1 MCRVIDSLARMT
13 KGLVLSISLMGM
25 GRLLAASTCVEL
37 ANLALPDTTI
47 TTAVSIPS
55 GSYTAPDG
63 TNFPSLPAFCRVA
76 GSIQPTADSNIQ
88 FEVWMPAS
96 GWNGKFAGADNGGFG
111 GTINYAKIGDALSH
125 NYAAASTDTGHTA
138 GSLGLLDASWALGHP
153 EKVIDYGY
161 RAIHETAQTGQTIVA
176 AFYGQ
181 GPSHSYFNGCSN
193 GGRQALMEAQRYPA
207 DYDGIIAGSSANF
220 MTHLFSTGVWD
231 NQALAAAYL
240 PPSKLPAIEAAALA
254 ACDALD
260 GVVDGVINDPRKC
273 HFDPSILLCQ
283 GAETDACLTSPEIA
297 TLKALYAGP
306 VNSAGVQVFPGYPV
320 GGQTGANGWSLWVT
334 GPTQGTGALFGFGY
348 YYFVNM
354 VYGNPA
360 WNPATFNIDSD
371 VAAADSATG
380 ATLNATDPDLSA
392 FRGRGGKLILFHGW
406 SDPAIA
412 TENSIDYYESVLSNL
427 GPVRGQS
434 FIRLFLAPGMQ
445 HCENG
450 PGPDSFGQN
459 GFDQGDPQHDLE
471 SALELWVEQGA
482 PPERIIATKY
492 NTDLDP
498 ASGVARTRPL
508 CAYPDVAR
516 WIGVGSTDDA
526 ANFECGGAAAMVRRS
541 PPPRNSPLPGRGE

>member
-1 MCRVIDSLARMT
+1 MT
-13 KGLVLSISLMGM
+13 KGQVLFIGLIGI
-25 GRLLAASTCVEL
+25 GPRLAASTCEGL
-37 ANLALPDTTI
+37 ASLSLPGTAI
-47 TTAVSIPS
+47 TTAVSVPA

-63 TNFPSLPAFCRVA
+63 TNFPNLPAFCRVA

-138 GSLGLLDASWALGHP
+138 GSLGLLDASWALGNP

-161 RAIHETAQTGQTIVA
+161 RAIHETAQTGKTVVT

-181 GPSHSYFNGCSN
+181 VPNHSYFNGCSN
-193 GGRQALMEAQRYPA
+193 GGRQALMEAQRYPG
-207 DYDGIIAGSSANF
+207 DYDGIIAGASANF

-231 NQALAAAYL
+231 NQVLAANYL

-254 ACDALD
+254 ACDGLD
-260 GVVDGVINDPRKC
+260 GVVDGVIDDPPKC
-273 HFDPSILLCQ
+273 HFDPSTLLCT
-283 GAETDACLTSPEIA
+283 GAETDACLTAAEIA
-297 TLKALYAGP
+297 TLTALYAGP

-320 GGQTGANGWSLWVT
+320 GGQTGANGWPLWVT
-334 GPTQGTGALFGFGY
+334 GPSQGTGALFGFGY

-360 WNPATFNIDSD
+360 WNPYGFNVDSD
-371 VAAADSATG
+371 VAAADAATAG
-380 ATLNATDPDLSA
+380 ILNAMDPDLTAFSA
-392 FRGRGGKLILFHGW
+392 RGGKLILFHGW

-412 TENSIDYYESVLSNL
+412 AGNTIDYYESLLSRL
-427 GPVRGQS
+427 RPERARS
-434 FIRLFLAPGMQ
+434 FARLFLAPGMQ
-445 HCENG
+445 HCEYG

-459 GFDQGDPQHDLE
+459 GFDQGDPGHDLE
-471 SALELWVEQGA
+471 SALELWVEQGVA
-482 PPERIIATKY
+482 PQRIIATKY

-498 ASGVARTRPL
+498 TSGVARTRPL
-508 CAYPDVAR
+508 CAYPAVAR
-516 WIGVGSTDDA
+516 WLGQGSTDDA
-526 ANFECGGAAAMVRRS
+526 ANFECVTAA
-541 PPPRNSPLPGRGE
+541 PIGRGSPRAPRDE

>member
-1 MCRVIDSLARMT
+1 M
-13 KGLVLSISLMGM
+13 
-25 GRLLAASTCVEL
+25 
-37 ANLALPDTTI
+37 
-47 TTAVSIPS
+47 
-55 GSYTAPDG
+55 
-63 TNFPSLPAFCRVA
+63 A

-88 FEVWMPAS
+88 FEVWMPGS

-138 GSLGLLDASWALGHP
+138 GSLGVLDASWALGHP

-161 RAIHETAQTGQTIVA
+161 RAIHETTQTGQAIVA

-181 GPSHSYFNGCSN
+181 KPSHSYFNGCSN

-220 MTHLFSTGVWD
+220 MTHLFATGVWD
-231 NQALAAAYL
+231 NQTLAVNYL

-254 ACDALD
+254 ACDGLD
-260 GVVDGVINDPRKC
+260 GVVDGVIDDPRKC
-273 HFDPSILLCQ
+273 DFDPSSLLCQ
-283 GAETDACLTSPEIA
+283 GAETDACLTSAEMV

-306 VNSAGVQVFPGYPV
+306 VNSARVQVFPGYPV

-360 WNPATFNIDSD
+360 WNPYAFSIDSD
-371 VAAADSATG
+371 VAAADAATG
-380 ATLNATDPDLSA
+380 ATLNAIDPDLTA
-392 FRGRGGKLILFHGW
+392 FRERGGKLILFHGW
-406 SDPAIA
+406 SDPAVA
-412 TENSIDYYESVLSNL
+412 AGNTIDYYESVLSNL
-427 GPVRGQS
+427 GPKRRPS

-445 HCENG
+445 HCEYG

-471 SALELWVEQGA
+471 SALELWVEQGVA
-482 PPERIIATKY
+482 PERIIATKY
-492 NTDLDP
+492 NTDLDST
-498 ASGVARTRPL
+498 SGVARTRPL
-508 CAYPDVAR
+508 CAYPAVAR
-516 WIGVGSTDDA
+516 WVGQGSTDDA
-526 ANFECGGAAAMVRRS
+526 ANFVCVDAKAMVRSPRPPRGS
-541 PPPRNSPLPGRGE
+541 PPSPRVE

>member
-1 MCRVIDSLARMT
+1 MT
-13 KGLVLSISLMGM
+13 KGQVLAVSLMGM
-25 GRLLAASTCVEL
+25 GRLLAASTCEGL
-37 ANLALPDTTI
+37 ANFSLPDTTI
-47 TTAVSIPS
+47 TIAVSVPA
-55 GSYTAPDG
+55 GPYTAPDG
-63 TNFPSLPAFCRVA
+63 TAFSSLPAFCRVA
-76 GSIQPTADSNIQ
+76 GSIQPTADSKIQ

-111 GTINYAKIGDALSH
+111 GSINYGKMGDALSH
-125 NYAAASTDTGHTA
+125 DYAAASTDTGHTA
-138 GSLGLLDASWALGHP
+138 GSLGVLDASWALGHP

-161 RAIHETAQTGQTIVA
+161 RAIHETAQTGQAIVA

-181 GPSHSYFNGCSN
+181 GPNHSYFNGCSN

-207 DYDGIIAGSSANF
+207 DYDGIIAGDSANF

-231 NQALAAAYL
+231 NQALAVSYL

-254 ACDALD
+254 ACDGLD
-260 GVVDGVINDPRKC
+260 GVVDGVIDDPRKC
-273 HFDPSILLCQ
+273 NFDPSILLCQ
-283 GAETDACLTSPEIA
+283 GAETDACLTSPEIG

-334 GPTQGTGALFGFGY
+334 GPTQDTGALFGFGY

-354 VYGNPA
+354 VYGNLA
-360 WNPATFNIDSD
+360 WNPNAFNIDSD
-371 VAAADSATG
+371 VAAADAATG
-380 ATLNATDPDLSA
+380 ATLNAIDPDLTA
-392 FRGRGGKLILFHGW
+392 FRERGGKLILFHGW

-412 TENSIDYYESVLSNL
+412 AESTINYYESVVAKL
-427 GPVRGQS
+427 GRTRGPS

-445 HCENG
+445 HCEYG

-471 SALELWVEQGA
+471 SALELWVEQGVA
-482 PPERIIATKY
+482 PERIVATRY

-498 ASGVARTRPL
+498 TTGVLRTRPL
-508 CAYPDVAR
+508 CAYPAVAR
-516 WIGVGSTDDA
+516 WEGLGSTDDA
-526 ANFECGGAAAMVRRS
+526 ANFACATPASKVRRN
-541 PPPRNSPLPGRGE
+541 PWLPTSLFVTAIP